1 MTISATHAEVEQL
14 YLASEL
20 NGQKSICV
28 TACHS
33 GDGVTSVATA
43 LAERF
48 LLAGHSTLYVDL
60 NLYNPAFKD
69 LNMLEDSQ
77 QGQLIEH
84 VESHR
89 MFIGVPAPQ
98 VASTQLAYKD
108 PTTLQKVVNKW
119 LEKYDRVI
127 IDTSPLLNI
136 NKGNIPAQ
144 SVASA
149 CDSTLMVVA
158 YGETSTHHLEQ
169 AKKLLDAQSI
179 NLMGSVMNMKQT
191 PSFAKELVRQINRM
205 KFLPTKFRDSLANK
219 LYHNEFLNLPM

>member
-20 NGQKSICV
+20 NGQRSICV

-60 NLYNPAFKD
+60 NLFNPAFKD
-69 LNMLEDSQ
+69 VNMLEEDQS
-77 QGQLIEH
+77 GQLIEH
-84 VESHR
+84 VESQR
-89 MFIGVPAPQ
+89 IFIGVPAPQ

-108 PTTLQKVVNKW
+108 PATLQKAVTQW

-127 IDTSPLLNI
+127 VDTSPLLNI

-149 CDSTLMVVA
+149 CDGALLVVA
-158 YGETSTHHLEQ
+158 YGETSSHHLAQ
-169 AKKLLDAQSI
+169 AKKLLEAKSI
-179 NLMGSVMNMKQT
+179 TLMGCVMNMKQH
-191 PSFAKELVRQINRM
+191 PSFAEELIRQINRM
-205 KFLPTKFRDSLANK
+205 KFIPRKIRDNLANK
-219 LYHNEFLNLPM
+219 LHRNEFLNLPM

>member
-1 MTISATHAEVEQL
+1 MTISAIQAEVEQL

-33 GDGVTSVATA
+33 GDGVTSIATA

-69 LNMLEDSQ
+69 LNMLEDNQ
-77 QGQLIEH
+77 AGQLIEH

-98 VASTQLAYKD
+98 LASTQLAYKD
-108 PTTLQKVVNKW
+108 PATLQKVVEKW
-119 LEKYDRVI
+119 LENYDRVI

-149 CDSTLMVVA
+149 CDTTLMVIA
-158 YGETSTHHLEQ
+158 YGETSSHHLEQ
-169 AKKLLDAQSI
+169 AKKLLDAQTI
-179 NLMGSVMNMKQT
+179 NLMGGVINMKHT
-191 PSFAKELVRQINRM
+191 PSFANELIRQVNKL
-205 KFLPTKFRDSLANK
+205 KFLPRSLQEK
-219 LYHNEFLNLPM
+219 IKSSISRNEFLNLPL

>member
-1 MTISATHAEVEQL
+1 MTISATHTEVEQL

-60 NLYNPAFKD
+60 NLFNPAFKD
-69 LNMLEDSQ
+69 LNLLEDNQ
-77 QGQLIEH
+77 QAQLIEH
-84 VESHR
+84 VETQR

-98 VASTQLAYKD
+98 VVSTQLAYKD
-108 PTTLQKVVNKW
+108 PATLKKAVTQW
-119 LEKYDRVI
+119 LSKYDRVV

-136 NKGNIPAQ
+136 NKRNIPAQ

-149 CDSTLMVVA
+149 CDGALIVVA

-169 AKKLLDAQSI
+169 AKKLLDAQNIS
-179 NLMGSVMNMKQT
+179 LMGCVMNMKQT
-191 PSFAKELVRQINRM
+191 PSFAQELVRQINRM
-205 KFLPTKFRDSLANK
+205 KFIPVKLRDSLANR
-219 LYHNEFLNLPM
+219 LYQNEFLNLPM

>member
-1 MTISATHAEVEQL
+1 
-14 YLASEL
+14 
-20 NGQKSICV
+20 
-28 TACHS
+28 
-33 GDGVTSVATA
+33 
-43 LAERF
+43 
-48 LLAGHSTLYVDL
+48 
-60 NLYNPAFKD
+60 
-69 LNMLEDSQ
+69 
-77 QGQLIEH
+77 
-84 VESHR
+84 

-191 PSFAKELVRQINRM
+191 PSFAQELVRQINRM
-205 KFLPTKFRDSLANK
+205 KFLPTKLRDSLANK
-219 LYHNEFLNLPM
+219 LYQNEFLNLPM